1 MVRVG
6 FIGVGRMGS
15 ALLTGFLSK
24 GLLSPMDI
32 RVYDKN
38 ISSLKSLN
46 IPTEFSSFEVVE
58 KSEAVFICVKPKDLD
73 DVLDEIKDIAG
84 SRLIISIVA
93 GITNATI
100 ESKLKEARVI
110 RVMPNTP
117 AMLYEMAAAYC
128 LGSRAT
134 DEDDLLVGSLLNSIG
149 VAYRVDEG
157 LMDAVTGLSGSGPA
171 YVYYLIK
178 AFVDAGIGEG
188 LEEEAALNL
197 TLQTFRGATD
207 MVITTGRPLEELI
220 DEVRSPGGTTV
231 EGLKALDEYDVAGAV
246 ASAVKA
252 AAKRSKEMGK

>member
-6 FIGVGRMGS
+6 FIGVGRMGA
-15 ALLTGFLSK
+15 ALLTGFLTK
-24 GLLSPMDI
+24 GLLSPMDV
-32 RVYDKN
+32 RAYDKN
-38 ISSLKSLN
+38 LAALKSLN
-46 IPTEFSSFEVVE
+46 VTAEFSSFEVVE
-58 KSEAVFICVKPKDLD
+58 KSEAVFICVKPKDMD

-93 GITNATI
+93 GATLGTI
-100 ESKLKEARVI
+100 ESRLKEARVV

-134 DEDDLLVGSLLNSIG
+134 DEDDMFVGSLLNSVG
-149 VAYRVDEG
+149 VAYRVEEE

-178 AFVDAGIGEG
+178 AFVEAGVKEG
-188 LEEEAALNL
+188 LTEESALNL

-207 MVITTGRPLEELI
+207 MVISTGRSLDELI

-231 EGLKALDEYDVAGAV
+231 EGLKALDECDVAGAV

-252 AAKRSKEMGK
+252 AAKRSRELGR